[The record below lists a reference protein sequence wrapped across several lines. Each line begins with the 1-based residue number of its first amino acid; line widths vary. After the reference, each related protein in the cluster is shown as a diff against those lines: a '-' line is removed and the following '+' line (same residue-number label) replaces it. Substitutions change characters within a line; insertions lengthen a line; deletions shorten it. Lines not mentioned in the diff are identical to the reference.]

1 MSGPIN
7 NLKDVYVLELKDLYN
22 ANKQANAVV
31 EKFVDAANDPELKK
45 ALKRSI
51 EGTKKGN
58 EHIETIADA
67 HGFKPT
73 GHKCKGM
80 EGLCKEAKEHVLE
93 QEFGDEDAQDAML
106 ISQYQ
111 RLAHYAITAYGCA
124 EAFAKR
130 LGFDDDAETLKKCKE
145 ETKDGDLTFTEIAE
159 GGVNKA
165 AMAA

>member
-7 NLKDVYVLELKDLYN
+7 NLTDVYVLELKDLYN
-22 ANKQANAVV
+22 ANKQANAVT
-31 EKFVDAANDPELKK
+31 EKFIEATNNAELKK
-45 ALKRSI
+45 ALQRSV

-58 EHIETIADA
+58 EHIEKIAEA

-80 EGLCKEAKEHVLE
+80 EGLVSEAKEHVLN
-93 QEFGDEDAQDAML
+93 QEFGDEDARDAMM

-111 RLAHYAITAYGCA
+111 RMAHYAITGYGCA

-130 LGFDDDAETLKKCKE
+130 LGHSSDAEALKKCKE
-145 ETKDGDLTFTEIAE
+145 QTKDGDLTFTEIAE
-159 GGVNKA
+159 GGVNKD